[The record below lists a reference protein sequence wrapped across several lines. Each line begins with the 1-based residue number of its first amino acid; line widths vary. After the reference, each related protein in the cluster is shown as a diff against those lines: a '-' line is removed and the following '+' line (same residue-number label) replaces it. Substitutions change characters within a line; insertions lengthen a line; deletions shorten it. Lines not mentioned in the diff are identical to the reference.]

1 MCSSTRRR
9 DGEDVLGDPGG
20 CVGKA
25 VHQHDGWLL
34 ADRARQHRCRAS
46 KTAQRLPAIA
56 GSVAVLTRVASIS
69 GSARPRGGR
78 QGRRRCARG
87 SSRRSSQLGEGR
99 LPLSSQ
105 GRNELQRLGRQV
117 AEHQLDSAVA
127 GHLVEEPD
135 QQRRAYRRRTGDRP
149 LREPRPL
156 DVGDVAAQHRQQHSC
171 DRCSWTRS
179 RTAAAVAGSASAV
192 RRSRAGSNRSCS
204 RLSAVR
210 GSTRRRIR
218 HKSMMCTGRR
228 PTR

>member
-1 MCSSTRRR
+1 
-9 DGEDVLGDPGG
+9 VLGDPGG

-99 LPLSSQ
+99 SP
-105 GRNELQRLGRQV
+105 
-117 AEHQLDSAVA
+117 SA
-127 GHLVEEPD
+127 
-135 QQRRAYRRRTGDRP
+135 RRAGMSSSASGGRWRSTSSTAPSLATSWKSPTNRGVPTGGAPATVRCENPAHSTSEMLRRNTGSNTRATDARGRDP
-149 LREPRPL
+149 APRPPWP
-156 DVGDVAAQHRQQHSC
+156 GP
-171 DRCSWTRS
+171 
-179 RTAAAVAGSASAV
+179 
-192 RRSRAGSNRSCS
+192 
-204 RLSAVR
+204 
-210 GSTRRRIR
+210 
-218 HKSMMCTGRR
+218 R
-228 PTR
+228 PR